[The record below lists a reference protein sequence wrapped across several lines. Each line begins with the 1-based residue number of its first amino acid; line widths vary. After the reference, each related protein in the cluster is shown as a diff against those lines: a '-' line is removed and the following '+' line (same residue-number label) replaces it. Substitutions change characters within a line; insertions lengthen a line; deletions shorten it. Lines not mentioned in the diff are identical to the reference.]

1 MLARTVLLLASMPA
15 PKPDV
20 VGQARSASRW
30 MYVLGLYD
38 VFAMTAVALTA
49 ALFLAS
55 GPAGLIALP
64 FAGLGLAFLGYR
76 AHHQL
81 RAAAKIR
88 AGVEKKDGA
97 TFAAGFSHLRKLLI
111 VSFVLNL
118 GAILYG
124 GGL

>member
-1 MLARTVLLLASMPA
+1 
-15 PKPDV
+15 
-20 VGQARSASRW
+20 
-30 MYVLGLYD
+30 MYALGLYD
-38 VFAMTAVALTA
+38 ALAVTAVAITA

-55 GPAGLIALP
+55 GPGGLIVLP
-64 FAGLGLAFLGYR
+64 FAGLGLAFFGYR

-88 AGVEKKDGA
+88 AGIEKKDGA

-118 GAILYG
+118 GSIVFG